1 MPAPIRVAIT
11 GAAGNIGYSLIWR
24 IASGDCFGPD
34 QPVILSLLEV
44 TPAMGRLEGVVME
57 LVDSA
62 NDLVVGVET
71 SDSADVAFNG
81 VSAAFLVGS
90 RPRGPGMSRA
100 DLVAANGPI
109 FVGQGRALNRAA
121 SDVKIVTVGNPCNTN
136 CLIAQHAAG
145 DVPAERF
152 TAMTRL
158 DQNRAH
164 GQIALKYGVPWAKV
178 QDVVIWG
185 NHGPTM
191 YPDVTWAKVKGEQ
204 IGSTID
210 QEWVRGEFMNTVAK
224 RGEAII
230 AARGA
235 SSAASAANAAVD
247 HMRDWHLGS
256 NNRLVAMAVV
266 SKGEY
271 GVPAGLVYSMPVR
284 CHGGEYQ
291 VMEGFEVDAFARTKI
306 TENIDAL
313 QAERQAVSDL
323 LG

>member
-1 MPAPIRVAIT
+1 MPAPLRVAIT

-24 IASGDCFGPD
+24 IASGDCFGPN

-44 TPAMGRLEGVVME
+44 PAAMGRLEGVVME
-57 LVDSA
+57 IVDSA
-62 NDLVVGVET
+62 NDLVVGIET
-71 SDSADVAFNG
+71 ADNPD
-81 VSAAFLVGS
+81 AAFEGANAVFFVGS
-90 RPRGPGMSRA
+90 RPRTAGMSRG

-136 CLIAQHAAG
+136 CLIAASAS
-145 DVPAERF
+145 DVPASHF

-164 GQIALKYGVPWAKV
+164 GQLALKYGVPVAKV

-191 YPDVTWAKVKGEQ
+191 YPDITWAKVKGEQ
-204 IGSTID
+204 IASTID
-210 QEWVRGEFMNTVAK
+210 QDWVRGEFMSTVAK

-230 AARGA
+230 QARGA

-256 NNRLVAMAVV
+256 NNRLVSMAVV

-271 GVPAGLVYSMPVR
+271 DVPAGLVFSMPVR

-291 VMEGFEVDAFARTKI
+291 VMEGLKVDEFTRSKI
-306 TENIDAL
+306 NENIDAL
-313 QAERQAVSDL
+313 QAERAAVADL